1 MIELHK
7 NIENLMKS
15 VNFLISYMS
24 RDIELENNE
33 WLTSENTDDLILVAT
48 TEEFMVLDKDKLPLL
63 QFSKNNRFYV

>member
-24 RDIELENNE
+24 RDIELENDE

>member
-1 MIELHK
+1 MIEIHK

-24 RDIELENNE
+24 KDIELENDE
-33 WLTSENTDDLILVAT
+33 WLTSENIDDLILVAT